1 MVTADRLKSDNS
13 FRVSITPNRSISW
26 RGNLLFVFLVSV
38 PLTIIALGF
47 LYAGA
52 PIILPFAGSS
62 IIECIHE
69 RVKRSKRV
77 NDVLVG
83 TSIESSDNSLVKL
96 LEEKNINYFR
106 GSLDNVLNRFA
117 SISKEYNPDFLVR
130 ITGDCPLIDPDII
143 DICVE
148 NCVAGKYDYFRLL
161 EPYPDGLDVDI
172 FKSSAITIAN
182 EKAKKISEREH
193 VGQYFLN
200 NPNDFL
206 LGGINLFE
214 TRHQEIRITLDEE
227 EDYKLLKELEKN
239 LDDIQSIKYEKLLS
253 YILDNKSLL
262 LINKN
267 IIRNEG
273 LKKSQAKE

>member
-1 MVTADRLKSDNS
+1 MRVLCVIQARMNSSRLPGK
-13 FRVSITPNRSISW
+13 V
-26 RGNLLFVFLVSV
+26 
-38 PLTIIALGF
+38 
-47 LYAGA
+47 
-52 PIILPFAGSS
+52 ILPFAGSS

-182 EKAKKISEREH
+182 EKAKKFQRE
-193 VGQYFLN
+193 N
-200 NPNDFL
+200 M
-206 LGGINLFE
+206 
-214 TRHQEIRITLDEE
+214 
-227 EDYKLLKELEKN
+227 
-239 LDDIQSIKYEKLLS
+239 
-253 YILDNKSLL
+253 
-262 LINKN
+262 
-267 IIRNEG
+267 
-273 LKKSQAKE
+273 

>member
-1 MVTADRLKSDNS
+1 MNSSRLPGK
-13 FRVSITPNRSISW
+13 V
-26 RGNLLFVFLVSV
+26 
-38 PLTIIALGF
+38 
-47 LYAGA
+47 
-52 PIILPFAGSS
+52 ILPFAGSS
-62 IIECIHE
+62 IIECIYE

-83 TSIESSDNSLVKL
+83 TSIERSDNTLVKL

-117 SISKEYNPDFLVR
+117 SISKKYNPDFLVR

-172 FKSSAITIAN
+172 FKSSAITIAH

-193 VGQYFLN
+193 IGQYFLN

-227 EDYKLLKELEKN
+227 EDYKLLQELEKN

>member
-1 MVTADRLKSDNS
+1 
-13 FRVSITPNRSISW
+13 
-26 RGNLLFVFLVSV
+26 
-38 PLTIIALGF
+38 
-47 LYAGA
+47 
-52 PIILPFAGSS
+52 
-62 IIECIHE
+62 
-69 RVKRSKRV
+69 V

-193 VGQYFLN
+193 IGQYFLN

>member
-1 MVTADRLKSDNS
+1 MRVLCVIQARMNSSRLPGK
-13 FRVSITPNRSISW
+13 V
-26 RGNLLFVFLVSV
+26 
-38 PLTIIALGF
+38 
-47 LYAGA
+47 
-52 PIILPFAGSS
+52 ILPFAGSS
-62 IIECIHE
+62 IIECIYK

-77 NDVLVG
+77 DDVLVG

-130 ITGDCPLIDPDII
+130 ITGDCPLIDPEII

-182 EKAKKISEREH
+182 EKAKKNLEREH
-193 VGQYFLN
+193 IGQYFLN

-253 YILDNKSLL
+253 YILDNKNLL

>member
-1 MVTADRLKSDNS
+1 MRVLCVIQARMNSSRLPGK
-13 FRVSITPNRSISW
+13 V
-26 RGNLLFVFLVSV
+26 
-38 PLTIIALGF
+38 
-47 LYAGA
+47 
-52 PIILPFAGSS
+52 ILPFAGSS

-193 VGQYFLN
+193 IGQYFLN

>member
-1 MVTADRLKSDNS
+1 MRVLCVIQARMNSSRLPGK
-13 FRVSITPNRSISW
+13 V
-26 RGNLLFVFLVSV
+26 
-38 PLTIIALGF
+38 
-47 LYAGA
+47 
-52 PIILPFAGSS
+52 ILPFAGSS
-62 IIECIHE
+62 IIECIYE

-83 TSIESSDNSLVKL
+83 TSIERSDNTLVKL

-193 VGQYFLN
+193 IGQYFLN

-227 EDYKLLKELEKN
+227 EDYKLLQELEKN

-253 YILDNKSLL
+253 YILENKSLL

>member
-1 MVTADRLKSDNS
+1 MY
-13 FRVSITPNRSISW
+13 
-26 RGNLLFVFLVSV
+26 FLEYCS
-38 PLTIIALGF
+38 
-47 LYAGA
+47 A
-52 PIILPFAGSS
+52 PTEG
-62 IIECIHE
+62 
-69 RVKRSKRV
+69 
-77 NDVLVG
+77 
-83 TSIESSDNSLVKL
+83 
-96 LEEKNINYFR
+96 
-106 GSLDNVLNRFA
+106 RF
-117 SISKEYNPDFLVR
+117 
-130 ITGDCPLIDPDII
+130 
-143 DICVE
+143 
-148 NCVAGKYDYFRLL
+148 
-161 EPYPDGLDVDI
+161 GLDVDI

-193 VGQYFLN
+193 IGQYFLN

>member
-1 MVTADRLKSDNS
+1 MRVLCVIQARMNSSRLPGK
-13 FRVSITPNRSISW
+13 V
-26 RGNLLFVFLVSV
+26 
-38 PLTIIALGF
+38 
-47 LYAGA
+47 
-52 PIILPFAGSS
+52 ILPFAGSS
-62 IIECIHE
+62 IIECIYE

-148 NCVAGKYDYFRLL
+148 NCVGGKYDYFRLL

-193 VGQYFLN
+193 IGQYFLN

>member
-1 MVTADRLKSDNS
+1 MNSSRLPGK
-13 FRVSITPNRSISW
+13 V
-26 RGNLLFVFLVSV
+26 
-38 PLTIIALGF
+38 
-47 LYAGA
+47 
-52 PIILPFAGSS
+52 ILPFAGSS

-193 VGQYFLN
+193 IGQYFLN

>member
-1 MVTADRLKSDNS
+1 MRVLCVIQARMNSSRLPGK
-13 FRVSITPNRSISW
+13 V
-26 RGNLLFVFLVSV
+26 
-38 PLTIIALGF
+38 
-47 LYAGA
+47 
-52 PIILPFAGSS
+52 ILPFAGSS
-62 IIECIHE
+62 IIECIYE

-83 TSIESSDNSLVKL
+83 TSIERSDNTLVKF

-193 VGQYFLN
+193 IGQYFLN

-227 EDYKLLKELEKN
+227 EDYKLLQELEKN

-253 YILDNKSLL
+253 YILENKSLL

>member
-1 MVTADRLKSDNS
+1 MRVLCVIQARMNSSRLPGK
-13 FRVSITPNRSISW
+13 V
-26 RGNLLFVFLVSV
+26 
-38 PLTIIALGF
+38 
-47 LYAGA
+47 
-52 PIILPFAGSS
+52 ILPFAGSS

-83 TSIESSDNSLVKL
+83 TSIERSDNILVKL

-106 GSLDNVLNRFA
+106 GSLDNVLTRFA

-193 VGQYFLN
+193 IGQYFLN

-227 EDYKLLKELEKN
+227 EDYRLLQELEKN

>member
-1 MVTADRLKSDNS
+1 MRVLCVIQARMNSSRLPGK
-13 FRVSITPNRSISW
+13 V
-26 RGNLLFVFLVSV
+26 
-38 PLTIIALGF
+38 
-47 LYAGA
+47 
-52 PIILPFAGSS
+52 ILPFAGSS
-62 IIECIHE
+62 IIECIYE

-83 TSIESSDNSLVKL
+83 TSIERSDNTLVKF

-130 ITGDCPLIDPDII
+130 ITGDCPLVDPDII

-193 VGQYFLN
+193 IGQYFLN

-227 EDYKLLKELEKN
+227 EDYKLLQELEKN

>member
-1 MVTADRLKSDNS
+1 MRVLCVIQARMNSSRLPGK
-13 FRVSITPNRSISW
+13 V
-26 RGNLLFVFLVSV
+26 
-38 PLTIIALGF
+38 
-47 LYAGA
+47 
-52 PIILPFAGSS
+52 ILPFAGSS
-62 IIECIHE
+62 IIECIYK

-106 GSLDNVLNRFA
+106 GSLENVLNRFA
-117 SISKEYNPDFLVR
+117 SISKEYKPDFLVR
-130 ITGDCPLIDPDII
+130 ITGDCPLIDPEII

-161 EPYPDGLDVDI
+161 EPYPDGLDVEI

-182 EKAKKISEREH
+182 KKAKKISEREH
-193 VGQYFLN
+193 IGQYFLN

-253 YILDNKSLL
+253 YILENKSLL

>member
-1 MVTADRLKSDNS
+1 MRVLCVIQARMNSSRLPGK
-13 FRVSITPNRSISW
+13 V
-26 RGNLLFVFLVSV
+26 
-38 PLTIIALGF
+38 
-47 LYAGA
+47 
-52 PIILPFAGSS
+52 ILPFAGSS

-130 ITGDCPLIDPDII
+130 ITGDCPLIDQDII

-193 VGQYFLN
+193 IGQYFLN

>member
-1 MVTADRLKSDNS
+1 MRVLCVIQARMNSSRLPGK
-13 FRVSITPNRSISW
+13 V
-26 RGNLLFVFLVSV
+26 
-38 PLTIIALGF
+38 
-47 LYAGA
+47 
-52 PIILPFAGSS
+52 ILPFAGSS
-62 IIECIHE
+62 IIECIYE

-83 TSIESSDNSLVKL
+83 TSIERSDNTLVKL

-117 SISKEYNPDFLVR
+117 SISKKYNPDFLVR

-172 FKSSAITIAN
+172 FKSSAITIAH

-193 VGQYFLN
+193 IGQYFLN

-227 EDYKLLKELEKN
+227 EDYKLLQELEKN